1 LCVQGAGSQGA
12 GQRIGDEHSVMIG
25 ITQPL
30 VRRMASS
37 TSTISATPKA
47 MSQSSGEVL
56 RSVKS
61 SPPRI
66 R

>member
-1 LCVQGAGSQGA
+1 MK
-12 GQRIGDEHSVMIG
+12 QRVTTG

-37 TSTISATPKA
+37 TSTISATPKK
-47 MSQSSGEVL
+47 MSQGSGDVL